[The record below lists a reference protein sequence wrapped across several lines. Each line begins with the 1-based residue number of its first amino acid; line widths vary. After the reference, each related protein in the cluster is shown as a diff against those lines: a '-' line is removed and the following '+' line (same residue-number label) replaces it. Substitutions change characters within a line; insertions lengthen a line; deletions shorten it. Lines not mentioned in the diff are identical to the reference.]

1 MATTQLTNIYVPEP
15 FEAAVDDIA
24 TERNAFIASGILV
37 EHPQL
42 TAMASVGGNIGEMPF
57 FNPLST
63 SGEPNY
69 TNDDPTDDTT
79 PDNITTGAMLWRL
92 ASMHKSWSTMD
103 LARELALKD
112 PLGAIASRIGHWW
125 AVQMQKRLVYSA
137 LGVLA
142 NNVAA
147 DSSDMLK
154 SVATD
159 SSDAITDDELISP
172 EVILDAAQTMGD
184 AKEMLSAIA
193 LHSVVYTKLQKQDFI
208 DFIQPSGTNISIPV
222 LFGKYAVIVDDALP
236 AVAGSNR
243 TTYTSIL
250 FAQGAFGHGRGTV
263 MHPSELER
271 KPSVGNGGGQDILHS
286 RRADIIHPLG
296 CSFISGSV
304 AGQSATLAELAT
316 AANWDRKW
324 NRKNIGLAFL
334 KTNG

>member
-1 MATTQLTNIYVPEP
+1 MAVTQLTNIYVPEP
-15 FEAAVDDIA
+15 FESAIDNAAIEANRFVS
-24 TERNAFIASGILV
+24 SGVLV

-42 TAMASVGGNIGEMPF
+42 SAMASIGGNIGEMPF

-63 SGEPNY
+63 SGEPDY
-69 TNDDPTDDTT
+69 TDDDPSHTAT
-79 PDNITTGAMLWRL
+79 PANITTGAMLWRL

-125 AVQMQKRLVYSA
+125 ATQLQKRLIYSA

-154 SVATD
+154 NVATD
-159 SSDAITDDELISP
+159 SADTITDDELISP

-184 AKEMLSAIA
+184 AKEMLTAIA

-208 DFIQPSGTNISIPV
+208 DFIQPSGTNISIPM
-222 LFGKYAVIVDDALP
+222 LFGKYSVIVDDGLP
-236 AVAGSNR
+236 AVAGTNR

-250 FAQGAFGHGRGTV
+250 FSQGAFGHGRGTV
-263 MHPSELER
+263 MKPSELER
-271 KPSVGNGGGQDILHS
+271 VANAGYGGGQDILHS
-286 RRADIIHPLG
+286 RRADIIHPMG
-296 CSFISGSV
+296 ASFISGSV
-304 AGQSATLAELAT
+304 AAQSPTLAELAL

-324 NRKNIGLAFL
+324 ERKNIGLAFL